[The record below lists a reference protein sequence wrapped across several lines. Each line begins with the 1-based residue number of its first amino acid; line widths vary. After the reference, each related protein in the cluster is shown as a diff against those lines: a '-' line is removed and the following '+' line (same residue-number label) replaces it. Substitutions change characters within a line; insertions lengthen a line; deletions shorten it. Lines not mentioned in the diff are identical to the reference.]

1 MSISIE
7 KEGKPMSGRGMAP
20 APAPRVPAWRQW
32 APVQWLGSV
41 IFTTLLFA
49 DSFAWGFAIVL
60 FGWLPFRQL
69 YAFAR
74 AWAWWHLWLGKILCG
89 LDWVV
94 EGREHIPR
102 EGAHISMWKH
112 TSAWETI
119 AQMIVF
125 PPQAWVYKREL
136 HWIPLVGWAA
146 WCLKGIAINRGAGH
160 RAVNQVLDQGR
171 ERLAAGIWILIFPEG
186 TRVEPGQTRKY
197 GMSGALLAS
206 QTGALIVPVAHNAGD
221 FWTRRGLV
229 KKPGLIRVVIGPPIT
244 SAGRDPREL
253 NREVEAWIEGT
264 MRGISAPR
272 AQSPAG

>member
-1 MSISIE
+1 MP
-7 KEGKPMSGRGMAP
+7 GKTAAALP
-20 APAPRVPAWRQW
+20 APGVPEWRQW
-32 APVQWLGSV
+32 APVQWAGSLL
-41 IFTTLLFA
+41 FTTLLFA
-49 DSFAWGFAIVL
+49 ESFAWGLAIVL
-60 FGWLPFRQL
+60 FGWLPFRRL
-69 YAFAR
+69 YGFAR
-74 AWAWWHLWLGKILCG
+74 AWARWHLWLASILCG

-112 TSAWETI
+112 TSAWETL
-119 AQMIVF
+119 AQMVVF

-146 WCLKGIAINRGAGH
+146 WMLRGIGINRGAGH
-160 RAVNQVLDQGR
+160 RAVNQVLDLGR

-221 FWTRRGLV
+221 FWPRRGLV
-229 KKPGLIRVVIGPPIT
+229 KKPGLIRVVIGPAIET
-244 SAGRDPREL
+244 AGRDPRQL
-253 NREVEAWIEGT
+253 NREVEAWIEGR
-264 MRGISAPR
+264 MHEISAPR
-272 AQSPAG
+272 AA